1 MLNTE
6 VNMKQYMNESF
17 KHFLH
22 GGDYNPEQWIDTPE
36 IWDEDM
42 RLMQLANCNEMSV
55 GIFSWAKLEPREGEY
70 DFSFLDTIL
79 DKIYAAGGRVLLAT
93 PSGARPHWMAD
104 AHPEVLR
111 VNERGE
117 KMHFGVRHNHCFTS
131 PYYRKKVAEINSALA
146 ERYGKHPA
154 VIGWHISNEYGG
166 KCYCP
171 LCQEAFR
178 GWLKNKYGND
188 VAQMNVQWWTMF
200 WSHTYDS
207 FDQVEAPS
215 PLGDSFSGLELDW
228 RRFISDQTADFL
240 RAEVAAVR
248 KYSDLPVTTNFM
260 FHYTGL
266 NYNVLADEVDFI
278 SWDSYPQWHR
288 PGEGNDARM
297 AAEHAL
303 THDAFRALK
312 HKPFFLMESAP
323 SHVNWH
329 DINKLKRPGM
339 HRLASLQ
346 AVAHG
351 SDSVQYF
358 QWRKS
363 RGSNEKF
370 HGAVVDHLG
379 TENTRVFREV
389 SEVGAALRRIEEV
402 LGTMPSP
409 RVAIVMD
416 VENKWALDAAQGFQK
431 QEKKYSST
439 CQEFYNYFW
448 QHAIDVDVI
457 DPRRDLSRYDL
468 VVAPMLYMTSRE
480 VIENLA
486 AYVRE
491 GGTLV
496 SGYML
501 GMVNENDL
509 CYLGGFP
516 GDELKEVFGVWAEEI
531 DTLYPTERNAIR
543 CNKCGK
549 EFVVA
554 DYCERIHP
562 AEGAEVM
569 ASYVSDF
576 YAGEPAVVKNRY
588 GKGTAYYI
596 ATRDIGGEDSFKHTL
611 LTRLCGELG
620 IKSNLNSYTAGVTAH
635 AREDGDI
642 RYLFVENYNAHE
654 VQADIGAAGVD
665 VESGEAVSGVISLP
679 AYGIRVIKIQK

>member
-1 MLNTE
+1 
-6 VNMKQYMNESF
+6 MKQYMNENF

-42 RLMQLANCNEMSV
+42 RLMKLSNCNEMSV
-55 GIFSWAKLEPREGEY
+55 GIFSWAKLEPAEGEY

-79 DKIYAAGGRVLLAT
+79 DKIYAAGGRALLAT

-117 KMHFGVRHNHCFTS
+117 KMHFGVRHNHCYTS
-131 PYYRKKVAEINSALA
+131 PYYREKVAQINEKLA

-178 GWLKNKYGND
+178 GWLKKKYDNDINKLNF
-188 VAQMNVQWWTMF
+188 QWWTTF
-200 WSHTYDS
+200 WSHTYNS

-215 PLGDSFSGLELDW
+215 PIGDSFSGLELDW
-228 RRFISDQTADFL
+228 KRFVSDQTADFL

-260 FHYTGL
+260 FRYTGL
-266 NYNVLADEVDFI
+266 NYNVLAKEIDFI
-278 SWDSYPQWHR
+278 SWDSYPEWHR
-288 PGEGNDARM
+288 PGELNDADM
-297 AAEHAL
+297 AAKHAL

-312 HKPFFLMESAP
+312 QKPFFLMESAP

-329 DINKLKRPGM
+329 DVNKLKRPGV

-389 SEVGAALRRIEEV
+389 SALGQALKDIEEV
-402 LGTMPSP
+402 LGTMPRP
-409 RVAIVMD
+409 RVALLMD
-416 VENKWALDAAQGFQK
+416 VENKWALDLAQGFQK
-431 QEKKYSST
+431 QNKKYEST
-439 CQEFYNYFW
+439 CQCFYDWFW
-448 QHAIDVDVI
+448 RHAIDIDVL
-457 DPRRDLSRYDL
+457 DPRRDLSGYDL

-480 VIENLA
+480 VIENLEK
-486 AYVRE
+486 YVRE
-491 GGTLV
+491 GGTLIG
-496 SGYML
+496 GYTL

-516 GDELKEVFGVWAEEI
+516 GDELKQVFGVWAEEI
-531 DTLYPTERNAIR
+531 DTLYPNETNAIK
-543 CNKCGK
+543 CLKCGD
-549 EFVVA
+549 EFTVA

-569 ASYVSDF
+569 AVYRDDF

-588 GKGTAYYI
+588 GKGTTYYL
-596 ATRDIGGEDSFKHTL
+596 ATRDIGGEESFKARL
-611 LTRLCGELG
+611 LARVCGELG
-620 IKSNLNSYTAGVTAH
+620 IKSNLKSYTEGVTAH
-635 AREDGDI
+635 SRLDDENGI
-642 RYLFVENYNAHE
+642 RYLFVENYTAKAAE
-654 VQADIGAAGVD
+654 VDIGGEAID
-665 VESGEAVSGVISLP
+665 VETRERVSGKFILP
-679 AYGIRVIKIQK
+679 AYSVRIFRQML

>member
-1 MLNTE
+1 
-6 VNMKQYMNESF
+6 MKQYMNENF

-42 RLMQLANCNEMSV
+42 RLMKLANCNEMSV
-55 GIFSWAKLEPREGEY
+55 GIFAWAKLEPQEGVY

-79 DKIYAAGGRVLLAT
+79 DKIYAAGGRVFLAT

-111 VNERGE
+111 VNERFQ
-117 KMHFGVRHNHCFTS
+117 KMHFGVRHNHCPTS
-131 PYYRKKVAEINSALA
+131 PYYREKVRQINEKLA

-178 GWLKNKYGND
+178 AWLEKKYDGD
-188 VAQMNVQWWTMF
+188 LHKMNFEWWTTF

-207 FDQVEAPS
+207 FDQVESPS
-215 PLGDSFSGLELDW
+215 PMGDTFSGLELDW
-228 RRFISDQTADFL
+228 RRFTTDQCADFL

-248 KYSDLPVTTNFM
+248 KHSDLPVTTNFM
-260 FHYTGL
+260 YRYTGL
-266 NYNVLADEVDFI
+266 NYNVLADEIDFI
-278 SWDSYPQWHR
+278 SWDSYPEWHR
-288 PGEGNDARM
+288 PGDQKDARM
-297 AAEHAL
+297 AASHAM

-312 HKPFFLMESAP
+312 KKPFFLMESAP

-329 DINKLKRPGM
+329 EVNKLKRPGV

-370 HGAVVDHLG
+370 HGAVVDHVG
-379 TENTRVFREV
+379 HENTRVFREV
-389 SEVGAALRRIEEV
+389 SALGQALKDIEEI
-402 LGTMPSP
+402 LGTVPNP
-409 RVAIVMD
+409 RVALLMD
-416 VENKWALDAAQGFQK
+416 VENKWALDEAQGFQK
-431 QEKKYSST
+431 SDKKYAST

-448 QHAIDVDVI
+448 RHAIDVDVI
-457 DPRRDLSRYDL
+457 DPRRELSGYDL
-468 VVAPMLYMTSRE
+468 VVAPMLYMTPRE
-480 VIENLA
+480 VIDNLE

-491 GGTLV
+491 GGTLI
-496 SGYML
+496 GTYMM

-509 CYLGGFP
+509 CWLGGFP
-516 GDELKEVFGVWAEEI
+516 GDKMRDVFGVWAEEI
-531 DTLYPTERNAIR
+531 DTLYPEERNAIR
-543 CNKCGK
+543 CLKCNE
-549 EFVVA
+549 EFPVA

-562 AEGAEVM
+562 AEGAEVK
-569 ASYVSDF
+569 AVYCRDF
-576 YAGEPAVVKNRY
+576 YANEPAVVENHY
-588 GKGTAYYI
+588 GKGTAIYI
-596 ATRDIGGEDSFKHTL
+596 AARDVGVADSFKEKL
-611 LTRLCGELG
+611 LTGICKRLN
-620 IKSNLNSYTAGVTAH
+620 IPSNLRSFTEGVTAH
-635 AREDGDI
+635 SRIDDENGI
-642 RYLFVENYNAHE
+642 RYLFVENYTDKDAE
-654 VQADIGAAGVD
+654 VNIGSEAID
-665 VESGEAVSGVISLP
+665 VETRERVKDTFVLP
-679 AYGIRVIKIQK
+679 AYSIRILRQML

>member
-1 MLNTE
+1 
-6 VNMKQYMNESF
+6 MKQYMNENF

-22 GGDYNPEQWIDTPE
+22 GGDYSPEQWIDTPE

-42 RLMQLANCNEMSV
+42 RLMKLANCNEMSV
-55 GIFSWAKLEPREGEY
+55 GIFSWAKLEPAEGEY

-79 DKIYAAGGRVLLAT
+79 DKIYAAGGRVFLAT

-111 VNERGE
+111 VNERGQR
-117 KMHFGVRHNHCFTS
+117 MHFGVRHNHCYTS
-131 PYYRKKVAEINSALA
+131 PYYREKVAQINEKLS

-154 VIGWHISNEYGG
+154 VLGWHISNEYGG
-166 KCYCP
+166 RCYCP

-178 GWLKNKYGND
+178 GWLKKKYDNDINKLNF
-188 VAQMNVQWWTMF
+188 QWWTTF
-200 WSHTYDS
+200 WSHTYNS

-215 PLGDSFSGLELDW
+215 PIGDTFSGLELDW
-228 RRFISDQTADFL
+228 KRFISDQTADFL

-266 NYNVLADEVDFI
+266 NYNVLAKEIDFI
-278 SWDSYPQWHR
+278 SWDSYPEWHH
-288 PGEGNDARM
+288 PGELSDAEM
-297 AAEHAL
+297 AAKHAL

-312 HKPFFLMESAP
+312 KKPFFLMESAP

-329 DINKLKRPGM
+329 DINKLKRPGV

-379 TENTRVFREV
+379 NENTRVFREV
-389 SEVGAALRRIEEV
+389 SALGQALKDIEEV
-402 LGTMPSP
+402 LGTVPNP
-409 RVAIVMD
+409 RVALIMD
-416 VENKWALDAAQGFQK
+416 VENKWALDLAQGFQK
-431 QEKKYSST
+431 NEKKYSTT
-439 CQEFYNYFW
+439 CQQFYNWFW
-448 QHAIDVDVI
+448 RHAIDIDVI
-457 DPRRDLSRYDL
+457 DAHRDLSGYDL
-468 VVAPMLYMTSRE
+468 VVAPMLYMTPRE
-480 VIENLA
+480 TIEILEK
-486 AYVRE
+486 YVRE
-491 GGTLV
+491 GGTLIG
-496 SGYML
+496 GYML

-516 GDELKEVFGVWAEEI
+516 GEELKEVFGVWNEEI
-531 DTLYPTERNAIR
+531 DTLYPTERNAIK
-543 CNKCGK
+543 CNTCGD
-549 EFVVA
+549 EFTVA

-569 ASYVSDF
+569 AVYRDDF
-576 YAGEPAVVKNRY
+576 YAGEPAVVKNHY
-588 GKGTAYYI
+588 GKGTTYYL
-596 ATRDIGGEDSFKHTL
+596 ATRDIGGEESFKARL
-611 LTRLCGELG
+611 LARVCGELG
-620 IKSNLNSYTAGVTAH
+620 IRSNLVSYTEGVTAH
-635 AREDGDI
+635 SRIDDENGI
-642 RYLFVENYNAHE
+642 RYLFVENYTSKD
-654 VQADIGAAGVD
+654 ADVDMGAEAID
-665 VESGEAVSGVISLP
+665 VETRERVGGKFTLP
-679 AYGIRVIKIQK
+679 AYSVRIFRQMM